1 MIDSY
6 ESACMLFQLLPS
18 LTLLCTL
25 PNRTHETSI
34 IRASDQV
41 VGKCT
46 YAKVRSQQPHF
57 AQHSPVSGSSPPRR
71 TRKPS
76 HYLPLHAHSKSP
88 LFPSLLKHLS
98 QLSPLKSLGHFHLLP
113 HFRHIT
119 LKHFIVASQSSQLLH
134 HHFITHITG

>member
-1 MIDSY
+1 MIPMSQLACCFSCSRALHYSVPSPTERMRRQLY
-6 ESACMLFQLLPS
+6 EQVIRSWASAHMQKYEVS
-18 LTLLCTL
+18 SRTLHST
-25 PNRTHETSI
+25 
-34 IRASDQV
+34 AQ
-41 VGKCT
+41 
-46 YAKVRSQQPHF
+46 SQ
-57 AQHSPVSGSSPPRR
+57 AALPPRR